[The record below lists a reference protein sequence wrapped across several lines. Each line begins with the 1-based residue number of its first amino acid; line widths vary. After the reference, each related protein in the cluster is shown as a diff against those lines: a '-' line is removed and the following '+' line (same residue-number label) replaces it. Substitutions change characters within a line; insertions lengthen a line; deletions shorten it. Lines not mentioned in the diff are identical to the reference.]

1 MNELFNWASQLQSNR
16 TEILDSLDNTTY
28 NDVVKLRNLAAEHGY
43 EMTNQEVI
51 EILNFMR
58 EALD

>member
-1 MNELFNWASQLQSNR
+1 MNELFNWANQLQSNR
-16 TEILDSLDNTTY
+16 TEILDSLDKTTY
-28 NDVVKLRNLAAEHGY
+28 NDVVALRNLAAEHGY

-51 EILNFMR
+51 EILDFMR